1 MPRAINNVASR
12 KRRKKILKMAKGFY
26 SGRRKL
32 FRNAK
37 ETVRRGLRY
46 AYRDRRNRKRDFR
59 RLWIIR
65 INAATRT
72 EGMSYNRFMNG
83 LKLAG
88 VEVDRK
94 VLADLAVRDP
104 GTFATFVNQAKQA
117 LEKTKSAVI

>member
-46 AYRDRRNRKRDFR
+46 AYRDRRCKKRDFR
-59 RLWIIR
+59 RLWITR
-65 INAATRT
+65 INAATRI
-72 EGMSYNRFMNG
+72 EGMSYNRFING

-94 VLADLAVRDP
+94 VLADIAVQDP